1 MCTYDDAD
9 DKKPWCSTKV
19 YENGTHIQRI
29 GAWGHCA
36 AHRCQKVDAGKVKS
50 VILYYDMT
58 TLVADVG
65 GYIGMLLGVSLV
77 DLTIMCNAVFSKVVK
92 LKNNDL

>member
-1 MCTYDDAD
+1 MTGMCIILNLLLEGCYTVGGPSDGEKCVFPFTNNGKTYHICTYDDAD

-36 AHRCQKVDAGKVKS
+36 AHRCQKVDAGKVIK
-50 VILYYDMT
+50 I
-58 TLVADVG
+58 
-65 GYIGMLLGVSLV
+65 
-77 DLTIMCNAVFSKVVK
+77 
-92 LKNNDL
+92 